1 MCKNEINIIISNYL
15 KNTIHSSLK
24 LYKSNPDKVS
34 LRSLKFFFILPIPLI
49 FLLVFL
55 LNSNLDKIINLIF

>member
-34 LRSLKFFFILPIPLI
+34 LRSLKFFSILPILI
-49 FLLVFL
+49 FLLVIL